1 MKPLLFFILL
11 LRSLSAYCQT
21 GPIAICAKD
30 TLVYYF
36 NSSGAVEI
44 NAKDFDRGSY
54 DDKTPSEKLK
64 FSFDRK
70 GKDTSKIFTC
80 VEHIYQRNPCNRYS
94 TEREKKLYVFDED
107 KNVDSCNIYI
117 YFEDTLL
124 VCPFIERYSQSINIS
139 IQNQFDFTEPVE
151 ANIYMNNKLVSTQI
165 LKINNSLVHCYVPNC
180 YIDSTFR
187 VELIK
192 NGDPLN
198 GVNSSDVK
206 SIKNHV
212 LGKQIFTNP
221 YAILAADVN
230 ESKNLTAADVK
241 DIRLL
246 INGNIDKFTKTSNWK
261 FIDANY
267 IFPNPSYPYDAPNY
281 VEWIQKNENTKYVN
295 FIAIKMGDVNMTSR

>member
-21 GPIAICAKD
+21 GPVAICTKD

-36 NSSGAVEI
+36 NSLGAVEI
-44 NAKDFDRGSY
+44 KAKDFDRGSY
-54 DDKTPSEKLK
+54 DDKTPFEKLK
-64 FSFDRK
+64 FSFDRE
-70 GKDTSKIFTC
+70 GKDTSKIFYC
-80 VEHIYQRNPCNRYS
+80 DELLLQKYPCDRNLAKNW
-94 TEREKKLYVFDED
+94 LYVFDEE
-107 KNVDSCNIYI
+107 NYVDSCNIYF
-117 YFEDTLL
+117 YFMDIWSI
-124 VCPFIERYSQSINIS
+124 CPFSELYSQRINIS
-139 IQNQFDFTEPVE
+139 LENYYDYQE
-151 ANIYMNNKLVSTQI
+151 AFQALIYINNKLIKTADIISNKFDVSV
-165 LKINNSLVHCYVPNC
+165 NVPCYL
-180 YIDSTFR
+180 DSTFR
-187 VELIK
+187 VELKK

-198 GVNSSDVK
+198 GVTSADIK

-212 LGKQIFTNP
+212 LGKQTFTSP

-230 ESKNLTAADVK
+230 ESKNITAADVK

-246 INGNIDKFTKTSNWK
+246 INGNISQFPKTSNWK

-281 VEWIQKNENTKYVN
+281 VEWIQKNEKTKYVN

>member
-64 FSFDRK
+64 FSFDRER
-70 GKDTSKIFTC
+70 KDTSKIFTC
-80 VEHIYQRNPCNRYS
+80 VELFYQRNLCNQYT

-107 KNVDSCNIYI
+107 NQVDSCDIHI

-124 VCPFIERYSQSINIS
+124 VCPFVEQHSIRINIS
-139 IQNQFDFTEPVE
+139 IQNQFDFTEPIE
-151 ANIYMNNKLVSTQI
+151 ANIYMNNKLVSTKSI
-165 LKINNSLVHCYVPNC
+165 KNNNSLVNFYINNC

-212 LGKQIFTNP
+212 LGKQTFTSP
-221 YAILAADVN
+221 YSILAADVN

-267 IFPNPSYPYDAPNY
+267 IFPNPSSPYDAPNY
-281 VEWIQKNENTKYVN
+281 VEWIQKNENNKYVN